1 MATPTQVRFRVLG
14 ALCVASALAYLM
26 RNSLGAAESTVRGEL
41 GLSKDQS
48 GLLMSA
54 FFWPYALFQIPA
66 AAFAQRVGFVRAL
79 SLFAVVW
86 SGACAAF
93 AFGEY
98 RTMVGARVLMGV
110 AQAGLVPAGI
120 GMLAGWFPR
129 SMQGASSGAFAAA
142 MSVGSIIAAPLTAWM
157 STGQGWRGMFVWYA
171 VPGVVWAGWF
181 LRRGRDRPALHA
193 GVNADELA
201 LIGSASGSV
210 RTSERSG
217 WRGAIVSV
225 PVLLLCLQQVCR
237 AAGYIFF
244 ASWFTTYLQEAR
256 GLTVVRSGVLT
267 MLPLMG
273 DVGGSFFGGVIS
285 DTVLRWS
292 GSVRVAR
299 QVVSAVAMTCCAVLV
314 GGSRWVESS
323 ESAVV
328 LISAGMFCAA
338 VGNPCANAV
347 AMRIGGQHVAT
358 LSALNNM
365 CGNVGAA
372 AFPLVVPVLLRS
384 AAGWDAVLNVF
395 VGLYLVASAA
405 WLLMRDVKNPPVEV
419 TSEEPNRCG

>member
-1 MATPTQVRFRVLG
+1 MGVPTQVRFRVLA

-26 RNSLGAAESTVRGEL
+26 RNSIGAAESTVRAEL
-41 GLSKDQS
+41 GLTKDQS

-54 FFWPYALFQIPA
+54 FFWPYAVCQIPA

-79 SLFAVVW
+79 SVFALVW
-86 SGACAAF
+86 SLACGAF

-98 RTMVGARVLMGV
+98 RMMVGARVLMGV

-120 GMLAGWFPR
+120 GMLASWFPR
-129 SMQGASSGAFAAA
+129 SMQGGASGAFAAA
-142 MSVGSIIAAPLTAWM
+142 MSVGSIVAAPLTAWM
-157 STGQGWRGMFVWYA
+157 STGQGWRAMFVWYA
-171 VPGVVWAGWF
+171 VPGLAWATWF
-181 LRRGRDRPALHA
+181 IRRGRDRPTLHV
-193 GVNADELA
+193 GVNAEEVA
-201 LIGSASGSV
+201 LIGSMPEGSG
-210 RTSERSG
+210 RRAAPG
-217 WRGAIVSV
+217 WRGVLVSV

-267 MLPLMG
+267 MLPLLG
-273 DVGGSFFGGVIS
+273 DVGGSFLGGVIS
-285 DTVLRWS
+285 DAVLRWS
-292 GSVRVAR
+292 GSARVAR
-299 QVVSAVAMTCCAVLV
+299 QVVSAVAMTCCALLV
-314 GGSRWVESS
+314 GGSRWVAGS

-347 AMRIGGQHVAT
+347 AMRIGGAHVAT

-365 CGNVGAA
+365 CGNLGAA

-384 AAGWDAVLNVF
+384 SGGWDAVLNVF
-395 VGLYLVASAA
+395 VGLYFVASVA
-405 WLLMRDVKNPPVEV
+405 WLLMRDVCQTPTDVAAAEV
-419 TSEEPNRCG
+419 H